1 NEDLEPI
8 AAHYRKLSIDR
19 LQCRQ
24 ALEQA
29 KFRRDK
35 DEWYY
40 PAVDQALNLDTL
52 LDNLR
57 TLSIKEQA
65 ASGDKGAVLL
75 PLSKGE
81 FKYLLSLLY

>member
-1 NEDLEPI
+1 MRLAEMGYATELLALKNEDLEPI

-57 TLSIKEQA
+57 TFSIKEQA
-65 ASGDKGAVLL
+65 ASGD
-75 PLSKGE
+75 
-81 FKYLLSLLY
+81 